1 MQRSAD
7 QEREVV
13 MDAHRRPRRQTFRKE
28 RMVRVL
34 VMVLIAVVPWPV
46 HGWAAEL
53 THEQLYARTAPG
65 VVFVYGRSGSV
76 GSSGSGSIVR
86 ADGMVLTNAHVV
98 INEETGAPYDVL
110 WVAVKPNATSGEFD
124 EDLKDRFP
132 AAVQAFHR
140 ELDLALLTVTTPL
153 PAVTVLT
160 VGDSDHVNV
169 GARVVA
175 IGHPEQG
182 GLWTLTTGVISAF
195 LANHGSV
202 PGKHVFQTEASMNRG
217 NSGGPLID
225 AEGRQIGV
233 NTSIARQAEDGLT
246 ITDVNFSI
254 RSNVAVAWMADQG
267 VTIDAA
273 PKGRDP
279 GSRARPAAPE
289 DPPGT
294 ASTLP
299 PQRPYRFEDI
309 DRWYTRTEQDLERVA
324 DDMRTRIRA
333 KRDRDARIS
342 PDQTKNARTVPPETA
357 RDSTPKRQPG
367 QERRQTAGRQAPARA
382 EAPPDRSVILS
393 EAKNLRSQDPA
404 RAGVPPDHQLDCRVY
419 DERTLDLTVGLKAGN
434 FLFNFGPEMGLT
446 HRSGVA
452 WKEAAQSLI
461 VRYVELCN
469 RYNAGA
475 VTKAEYAARLERIE
489 EVYREARQI
498 QEQMKAAT
506 RERARSAFDALDREL
521 ANMRGNR
528 PTDVDANVERFAE
541 RVDRLAASGETR

>member
-1 MQRSAD
+1 MN
-7 QEREVV
+7 
-13 MDAHRRPRRQTFRKE
+13 AHRRTRRQTFSKE

-65 VVFVYGRSGSV
+65 VVFVYGRSGSD
-76 GSSGSGSIVR
+76 GSVGSGSIVR
-86 ADGMVLTNAHVV
+86 ADGVVLTNAHVV
-98 INEETGAPYDVL
+98 INEETGSPHDVL
-110 WVAVKPNATSGEFD
+110 WVAVKPDATSGEVG

-132 AAVQAFHR
+132 ATVQAFHR
-140 ELDLALLTVTTPL
+140 ELDLALLNVTTPL
-153 PAVTVLT
+153 PAVTVLN

-169 GARVVA
+169 GARVIA

-182 GLWTLTTGVISAF
+182 GLWTLTTGVISAL

-273 PKGRDP
+273 PQGRDS
-279 GSRARPAAPE
+279 GSRARPVAPE
-289 DPPGT
+289 DPGT
-294 ASTLP
+294 ALTLP
-299 PQRPYRFEDI
+299 PPRPYRFEDI
-309 DRWYTRTEQDLERVA
+309 DRWYTRTEQDLERTA
-324 DDMRTRIRA
+324 DDMRNRIRA
-333 KRDRDARIS
+333 KRDRDARTS
-342 PDQTKNARTVPPETA
+342 PDQTKNALTVPPGTA
-357 RDSTPKRQPG
+357 RDATPRRHPG
-367 QERRQTAGRQAPARA
+367 QETRQTAGSQAPARA
-382 EAPPDRSVILS
+382 GA
-393 EAKNLRSQDPA
+393 
-404 RAGVPPDHQLDCRVY
+404 PPDHQLDCRVY

-452 WKEAAQSLI
+452 WQQAAQNLI

-475 VTKAEYAARLERIE
+475 ITRAAYDARLERIE
-489 EVYREARQI
+489 ELYKEARQV
-498 QEQMKAAT
+498 QEQMKATT
-506 RERARSAFDALDREL
+506 RDRARSAFDELDREL

-541 RVDRLAASGETR
+541 RVERLAASGETR